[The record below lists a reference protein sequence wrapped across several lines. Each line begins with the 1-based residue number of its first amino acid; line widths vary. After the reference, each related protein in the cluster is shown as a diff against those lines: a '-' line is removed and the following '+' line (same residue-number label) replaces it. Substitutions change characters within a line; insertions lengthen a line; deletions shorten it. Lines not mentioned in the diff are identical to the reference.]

1 MCGPEFTFDPYGRA
15 LCAFMTSNKVYWAVS
30 DYPITGFRQH
40 VATPANETDEIF
52 PTVVANRRG
61 ETLFLWQV
69 GPMSTSG
76 TAVVKWAR
84 YNFAGTPSGQQ
95 VVIGT
100 SCSGTKATAVVG
112 NDDNFYIVTTAQ

>member
-95 VVIGT
+95 GVIGT
-100 SCSGTKATAVVG
+100 SFSGTKATAVVG
-112 NDDNFYIVTTAQ
+112 NDDNFYVVTTAQ